1 MKQTEKAPKIS
12 RGQSRDFSRAGD
24 GARRSASA
32 SSASSRTREGMSER
46 AHRGGEYEVSE
57 HAALTPEAAQRWRR
71 QRDAIAAEAAT
82 READREECLWA
93 GRCGGVAGGAAGA
106 GVTGTVLYRMRRRPP
121 AWLAAFVVWCG
132 VYMPFM
138 FVSQVVQVK
147 CQRRTLAARE
157 AARRTAAGAEE

>member
-1 MKQTEKAPKIS
+1 
-12 RGQSRDFSRAGD
+12 
-24 GARRSASA
+24 
-32 SSASSRTREGMSER
+32 MSER

-57 HAALTPEAAQRWRR
+57 HAALSPEAAQRWRR

-106 GVTGTVLYRMRRRPP
+106 GITGTVLYRMRRRPP

-157 AARRTAAGAEE
+157 AARRSAAGAEE